1 MMYEADL
8 WLGADIWLLLA
19 VVLLKALPMPLD
31 FEPVLLRWGRL
42 MTWLCGLTVFSVD
55 ELVLHE
61 DEDMEGDGDV
71 LKIELGILF
80 KVTLLALETRRI
92 EKTLYHF
99 ISHKGV
105 YLRDIIIDINL
116 QVVGVIGA
124 VDVN

>member
-1 MMYEADL
+1 MYEADL